1 MKEAGR
7 YTRNTLKKQITIYAQ
22 TELMEKLE
30 SSAHE
35 MGMTVNDLI
44 TFILWEC
51 FG

>member
-1 MKEAGR
+1 MERIERSA
-7 YTRNTLKKQITIYAQ
+7 RNTPKKQITMYAQ
-22 TELMEKLE
+22 AELMEKLE
-30 SSAHE
+30 CSARE